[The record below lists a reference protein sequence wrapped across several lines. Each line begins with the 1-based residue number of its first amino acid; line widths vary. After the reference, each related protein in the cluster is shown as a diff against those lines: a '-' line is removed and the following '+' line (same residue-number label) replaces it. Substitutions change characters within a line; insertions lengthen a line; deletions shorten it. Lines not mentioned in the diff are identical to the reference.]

1 MWDFVPQHNNSPLLS
16 KQLKEPLF
24 NVPFIIIVLIAF
36 CFFGYIIPQYFLSDQ
51 LYMRSLILFSFIP
64 VFFQAEPLMFC
75 YTIVSYS
82 FMHGSFGHIAMNMVW
97 LLVFGSPL
105 AKHFGNLRF
114 LLFWMLTAGISAL
127 TYFIFHQ
134 DSMIPLVGASGAIS
148 GMMGAIARYG
158 FFIVFNSNIHNER
171 FLGPVLPI
179 KKALRSKTVLV
190 YIGMWL
196 IINCLTGIFPY
207 LFGDSDILIAW
218 EAHVGGLISGF
229 MLISFFDS
237 PRKKSKINV

>member
-1 MWDFVPQHNNSPLLS
+1 M
-16 KQLKEPLF
+16 K
-24 NVPFIIIVLIAF
+24 
-36 CFFGYIIPQYFLSDQ
+36 
-51 LYMRSLILFSFIP
+51 SLILFSFIP

-158 FFIVFNSNIHNER
+158 FFAVFNSNMHNER
-171 FLGPVLPI
+171 FLGPIWPI

-196 IINCLTGIFPY
+196 IINCLTSIFPY

-237 PRKKSKINV
+237 SRKKSKINV

>member
-1 MWDFVPQHNNSPLLS
+1 
-16 KQLKEPLF
+16 
-24 NVPFIIIVLIAF
+24 
-36 CFFGYIIPQYFLSDQ
+36 
-51 LYMRSLILFSFIP
+51 
-64 VFFQAEPLMFC
+64 MFC
-75 YTIVSYS
+75 YTVVSYS
-82 FMHGSFGHIAMNMVW
+82 FMHNSFGHIAMNMVW

-114 LLFWMLTAGISAL
+114 LLFWMLTAGVSAL

-158 FFIVFNSNIHNER
+158 FFSVFDSNMHNER
-171 FLGPVLPI
+171 FLGSVWSI
-179 KKALRSKTVLV
+179 KEALRSKTVLV
-190 YIGMWL
+190 YISMWL
-196 IINCLTGIFPY
+196 IINYLTGIFPY

-229 MLISFFDS
+229 ILISFFDS
-237 PRKKSKINV
+237 PRKKSKTNV